1 MEVACKEYTGK
12 GKIGQE
18 LGVKRV
24 LGGQGQGKLPVKCFL
39 LSDVF
44 KQVKFELEFEDK
56 VNADDN
62 VEEFFTTTI
71 HDKRDLAYID
81 LS

>member
-1 MEVACKEYTGK
+1 M
-12 GKIGQE
+12 
-18 LGVKRV
+18 
-24 LGGQGQGKLPVKCFL
+24 KCFL

-62 VEEFFTTTI
+62 V
-71 HDKRDLAYID
+71 
-81 LS
+81 